1 MNFNYISL
9 LLFLPSVAKK
19 KKIEREKKEE
29 EGEGTV
35 ARKLLNNS
43 NCEGKGEGGKRKF
56 FHYVSKSQKSEKGYI
71 YNISMKYSYH
81 LCLNYVWKAHTPK
94 TLKHLLPCN
103 IT

>member
-19 KKIEREKKEE
+19 KKKKGEE
-29 EGEGTV
+29 ERGEGTV

-43 NCEGKGEGGKRKF
+43 NCERKGKGGKRKF
-56 FHYVSKSQKSEKGYI
+56 VHYVSKSQKSEKGYI
-71 YNISMKYSYH
+71 YNIYMKYSYH
-81 LCLNYVWKAHTPK
+81 LGLNYFWKAHTPK